1 MALDKVSEKYK
12 FAVVKTKKPTRGRPA
27 GIRDQ
32 YWPERLITLLNAVQG
47 IQAERY
53 TVSMRELET
62 ACGVS
67 RQTIVNWLE
76 MAEQLGYV
84 ERHNGQPRALEL
96 LPEGRKLIRKFE
108 TLHSVKRWHEMRDEL
123 RREYDLRRGTAA
135 VR

>member
-1 MALDKVSEKYK
+1 MM
-12 FAVVKTKKPTRGRPA
+12 
-27 GIRDQ
+27 
-32 YWPERLITLLNAVQG
+32 LLNAISG

-67 RQTIVNWLE
+67 RQTIVNWLAVA
-76 MAEQLGYV
+76 AELGYV

-96 LPEGRKLIRKFE
+96 LPEGRKLIKQFE
-108 TLHSVKRWHEMRDEL
+108 TLNSVPRWREMGDEL
-123 RREYDLRRGTAA
+123 RRKYDLRRGTAT